1 MESDSNGLV
10 KVTDVG
16 DLRLTWLATFVSVSR
31 QGSRLDAAKELGVTQ
46 GTVTKHIHSLELWC
60 RKPLIFP
67 DSVPPRLTVAG
78 QELLTTANYVLEDLA
93 DRRGPV
99 PIIKPK
105 TRTKIP
111 PSRLRVPPAVPKSRE
126 E

>member
-31 QGSRLDAAKELGVTQ
+31 QGSRSDAAKELGITQ
-46 GTVTKHIHSLELWC
+46 ATVTKHIHSLESWC
-60 RKPLIFP
+60 RKPLIYP
-67 DSVPPRLTVAG
+67 DSVPPRLTDAG
-78 QELLTTANYVLEDLA
+78 EELLTTARYVLEDLA
-93 DRRGPV
+93 DRRGQIPV
-99 PIIKPK
+99 LKPK

-126 E
+126 N